1 MKLPSLKPDSLNL
14 PFREHMSELVSK
26 AGGAGTWKLTTGGAV
41 LGAGFDAVS
50 ASKQER
56 AFLSDMVEEYRPEI
70 AERLGLAAEQVTQ
83 QHFNEV
89 FTVNPVLAQA
99 KEASKTGAKTR
110 SISGVVSTISGMFA
124 GLGAA
129 AITRNAQTG
138 DAQKNAGN
146 IAGGLAST
154 IGAMTA
160 GRITRAVLG
169 AKGKEHALK
178 NTAHHFIMEIKDK
191 QMRGE
196 QTTAADIFKVQL
208 AVNPQLKEA
217 IADQLGVYFDELDAK
232 AQLDLMRE
240 EAPEVLAMNEDMAAN
255 INAGAR
261 PQGLLFGEVE
271 RVLQPVG
278 PEVVEARTEDVQP
291 SAKIQGEVHAQNQGE
306 EKRDAATEVKIE
318 EFPDALE
325 DMMEDVEEELVK
337 AAKGEPV
344 KTSEKDMKQDIDPG
358 FVRQLEQEREQAVTQ
373 ESAPS
378 R

>member
-1 MKLPSLKPDSLNL
+1 MKLPSMKPDLLNL

-26 AGGAGTWKLTTGGAV
+26 AGGSGTWKLTTGGAM

-70 AERLGLAAEQVTQ
+70 AERLGLSAAQVTQ

-99 KEASKTGAKTR
+99 KDASKTGAKTR

-169 AKGKEHALK
+169 AKGKDHALK

-196 QTTAADIFKVQL
+196 ETTAADIFKVQL

-271 RVLQPVG
+271 RVLPPVG
-278 PEVVEARTEDVQP
+278 PEVVEERAEAQPVEKSHSEARE
-291 SAKIQGEVHAQNQGE
+291 QGQGE
-306 EKRDAATEVKIE
+306 EKRGAEKAVKVE

-325 DMMEDVEEELVK
+325 DMMEDVEEELVRT
-337 AAKGEPV
+337 AKGEPA
-344 KTSEKDMKQDIDPG
+344 KISEKNMEKDIDPG
-358 FVRQLEQEREQAVTQ
+358 FVKQLEQERERAVTQ
-373 ESAPS
+373 ENAPS